1 MKTNTSFLLLLAVL
15 WGLALPACTPKDT
28 LEVQIAPELA
38 LGKDY
43 KFTLSRTTR
52 NVWNF
57 SNNTNFYQFNYFL
70 LLKDGSYL
78 PFTRESDSASEH
90 CSISE
95 SSTQSN
101 LYAQYISTRDILAQ
115 RHGSDSLLFYLDC
128 KRYVLPLH
136 LKDAE
141 GALYFVASLKSQ
153 PALRDST
160 SVRILLQ

>member
-1 MKTNTSFLLLLAVL
+1 MKANISFLLLLAVL

-38 LGKDY
+38 LGKQYDL
-43 KFTLSRTTR
+43 TLSRTTKY
-52 NVWNF
+52 VWNF
-57 SNNTNFYQFNYFL
+57 SNNSNFYEFNYFL

-78 PFTRESDSASEH
+78 PFIRENNSASNR

-95 SSTQSN
+95 SNTQSN
-101 LYAQYISTRDILAQ
+101 LYAQYISTRNILVQ
-115 RHGSDSLLFYLDC
+115 KHGPDSLLLYLDC

-141 GALYFVASLKSQ
+141 GELHFVASLKSQ
-153 PALRDST
+153 TALRDST
-160 SVRILLQ
+160 SLRILLP